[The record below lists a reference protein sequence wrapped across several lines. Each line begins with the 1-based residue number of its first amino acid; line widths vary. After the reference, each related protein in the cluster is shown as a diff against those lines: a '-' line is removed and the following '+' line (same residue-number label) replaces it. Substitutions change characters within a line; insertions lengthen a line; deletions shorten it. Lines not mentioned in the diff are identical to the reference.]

1 MAGIATLKNN
11 VRLYIGETE
20 SLVAEN
26 KIGNISSIGDIGGEA
41 EEIDTT
47 TIDSMAKEFENGFED
62 NGSLEVTQNITDDEY
77 TKMDAWK
84 KSGVTLNWGLST
96 FNKKGKQILGL
107 KGQGIVKS
115 VKLTGIS
122 VGGLL
127 QAVTSIRLSGEI
139 GTDFKD
145 PTENTDQTDQTDP
158 TETTSGE

>member
-1 MAGIATLKNN
+1 MAGIATLKDN

-62 NGSLEVTQNITDDEY
+62 NGSLEVTQNITNDEY
-77 TKMDAWK
+77 TKMNDWK
-84 KSGVTLNWGLST
+84 KSGVMLHWGLST

-139 GTDFKD
+139 GTDFVD
-145 PTENTDQTDQTDP
+145 PVAGD
-158 TETTSGE
+158 TSGE

>member
-11 VRLYIGETE
+11 VRLYIGETD

>member
-1 MAGIATLKNN
+1 MAGIATLKDN
-11 VRLYIGETE
+11 VRLYIGESAVLTKT
-20 SLVAEN
+20 N

-62 NGSLEVTQNITDDEY
+62 NGSLEITQNITDNEY

-84 KSGVTLNWGLST
+84 KSGTMLYWGLST
-96 FNKKGKQILGL
+96 HNKAGTQILGL

-127 QAVTSIRLSGEI
+127 QAVTSIRLSGAI
-139 GTDFKD
+139 ATDF
-145 PTENTDQTDQTDP
+145 TEP
-158 TETTSGE
+158 SGE

>member
-1 MAGIATLKNN
+1 MAGIVTLKNN
-11 VRLYIGETE
+11 VRLYIGETAV
-20 SLVAEN
+20 LTTAN

-62 NGSLEVTQNITDDEY
+62 NGSLEITQNITDNEY

-84 KSGVTLNWGLST
+84 KSGTMLYWGLT
-96 FNKKGKQILGL
+96 THNKTGTQILGL

-127 QAVTSIRLSGEI
+127 QAVTSIRLSGAI
-139 GTDFKD
+139 ATDF
-145 PTENTDQTDQTDP
+145 TEP
-158 TETTSGE
+158 AGE

>member
-1 MAGIATLKNN
+1 MAGIATLKDN
-11 VRLYIGETE
+11 VRLYIGETAVLTK
-20 SLVAEN
+20 SN

-62 NGSLEVTQNITDDEY
+62 NGSLEITQNITDNEY

-84 KSGVTLNWGLST
+84 KSGTMLYWGLT
-96 FNKKGKQILGL
+96 THNKTGTQILGL

-139 GTDFKD
+139 ATDF
-145 PTENTDQTDQTDP
+145 TEP
-158 TETTSGE
+158 SGE

>member
-1 MAGIATLKNN
+1 MAGIATLKDN

-77 TKMDAWK
+77 TKMNDWK

-96 FNKKGKQILGL
+96 HNKAGEQILGL
-107 KGQGIVKS
+107 KGQGVVKS

-127 QAVTSIRLSGEI
+127 QCVASIRLSGEI
-139 GTDFKD
+139 GTDFVD
-145 PTENTDQTDQTDP
+145 PVDGTE
-158 TETTSGE
+158 SGE

>member
-1 MAGIATLKNN
+1 MAGIATLKDN
-11 VRLYIGETE
+11 VRLYIGESEALTKT
-20 SLVAEN
+20 N

-84 KSGVTLNWGLST
+84 KSGTMLYWGLST
-96 FNKKGKQILGL
+96 HNKQGTQILGL
-107 KGQGIVKS
+107 KGQGVVKS

-139 GTDFKD
+139 GTDF
-145 PTENTDQTDQTDP
+145 TEP
-158 TETTSGE
+158 SGE

>member
-1 MAGIATLKNN
+1 MAGIATLKDN
-11 VRLYIGETE
+11 VRLYIGETAD
-20 SLVAEN
+20 LTAEN

-84 KSGVTLNWGLST
+84 KSGVMLHWGLST
-96 FNKKGKQILGL
+96 LNKKGTQILGL

-127 QAVTSIRLSGEI
+127 QAVASIRLSGEI
-139 GTDFKD
+139 GTDFVD
-145 PTENTDQTDQTDP
+145 PVAGD
-158 TETTSGE
+158 TSGE

>member
-1 MAGIATLKNN
+1 MAGIATLKDN
-11 VRLYIGETE
+11 VRLYVGET
-20 SLVAEN
+20 AELKLTD

-77 TKMDAWK
+77 TKMDAYK
-84 KSGVTLNWGLST
+84 KSGATVYWGLST
-96 FNKKGKQILGL
+96 HNKAGDQILGL
-107 KGQGIVKS
+107 KGQGVVKS

-139 GTDFKD
+139 ATNFVE
-145 PTENTDQTDQTDP
+145 PT
-158 TETTSGE
+158 GA

>member
-1 MAGIATLKNN
+1 MAGIATLKDN
-11 VRLYIGETE
+11 VRLYIGEAAVLT
-20 SLVAEN
+20 AEN

-77 TKMDAWK
+77 AKMDAWK
-84 KSGVTLNWGLST
+84 KAGKMLHWGLST
-96 FNKKGKQILGL
+96 HNKKGEQILGL
-107 KGQGIVKS
+107 KGQGVVKS

-127 QAVTSIRLSGEI
+127 QCVASIRLSGEI
-139 GTDFKD
+139 TTDF
-145 PTENTDQTDQTDP
+145 TDP
-158 TETTSGE
+158 VV

>member
-1 MAGIATLKNN
+1 MAGIATLKDN
-11 VRLYIGETE
+11 VRLYIGEAAVLT
-20 SLVAEN
+20 AQN

-77 TKMDAWK
+77 AKMDAWK
-84 KSGVTLNWGLST
+84 KAGKVLYWGLST
-96 FNKKGKQILGL
+96 HNKKGELILGL
-107 KGQGIVKS
+107 KGQGVVKS

-127 QAVTSIRLSGEI
+127 QCVASIRLSGEI
-139 GTDFKD
+139 TTDF
-145 PTENTDQTDQTDP
+145 TDP
-158 TETTSGE
+158 VGE

>member
-1 MAGIATLKNN
+1 MAGIVTLKNN
-11 VRLYIGETE
+11 VRLYIGETAA
-20 SLVAEN
+20 LTKAN

-62 NGSLEVTQNITDDEY
+62 NGSLEITQNITDNEY

-84 KSGVTLNWGLST
+84 KSGTMLYWGLT
-96 FNKKGKQILGL
+96 THNKTGTQILGL

-127 QAVTSIRLSGEI
+127 QAVTSIRLSGAI
-139 GTDFKD
+139 ATDF
-145 PTENTDQTDQTDP
+145 TEP
-158 TETTSGE
+158 AGE